1 MSETE
6 DKRAANQEYCDQNY
20 NTAENISISSA
31 IYRPEPESGTAQ
43 SSLMLNDFE

>member
-20 NTAENISISSA
+20 NTDGNISRLVIIFTSVQP
-31 IYRPEPESGTAQ
+31 RVHTG
-43 SSLMLNDFE
+43 LNGLE